1 MRKWSHVRASI
12 LIPARLALA
21 PLAAVAS
28 LAAASSLA
36 ATQEV
41 PKTPAVDPQAKEAL
55 TRMGEA
61 FKALPAFGL
70 HQEITR
76 EQVIDGDLKV
86 QKSSTADILVRR
98 PDRMKADIVGDDDKS
113 HSLFYD
119 GKTLTVFVP
128 ANNYYAQTA
137 APNTI
142 GATIDMAASTYGVDF
157 PTPDLL
163 RAASGEDFSEGLT
176 AAGYVGKSRVGD
188 DECDH
193 YAYRNAEVDYQLWI
207 ETGDKALPRK
217 FVITSKKDPAEPEY
231 TAVNTWNLSPKVDDA
246 AFVFTPPEGA
256 TKIPMGAVKPAP
268 AGKPQTTQPH
278 K

>member
-142 GATIDMAASTYGVDF
+142 GATMTWPRRPTASTF
-157 PTPDLL
+157 PRPTCCERHPVRTSP
-163 RAASGEDFSEGLT
+163 RA
-176 AAGYVGKSRVGD
+176 
-188 DECDH
+188 
-193 YAYRNAEVDYQLWI
+193 
-207 ETGDKALPRK
+207 
-217 FVITSKKDPAEPEY
+217 
-231 TAVNTWNLSPKVDDA
+231 
-246 AFVFTPPEGA
+246 
-256 TKIPMGAVKPAP
+256 
-268 AGKPQTTQPH
+268 
-278 K
+278 

>member
-12 LIPARLALA
+12 LIPARLS
-21 PLAAVAS
+21 LAAVAS
-28 LAAASSLA
+28 LTAASSLA
-36 ATQEV
+36 ATHEA

-61 FKALPAFGL
+61 LKALPAFGL

-86 QKSSTADILVRR
+86 QKSTTADILVRR
-98 PDRMKADIVGDDDKS
+98 PDRMKADVVGDDDKS
-113 HSLFYD
+113 HALFYD

-128 ANNYYAQTA
+128 AKNYYAQAA

-142 GATIDMAASTYGVDF
+142 GATIDMAESNYGIDF

-163 RAASGEDFSEGLT
+163 RAASGEGFSEGLT

-193 YAYRNAEVDYQLWI
+193 YAYRSAEVDYQLWI

-217 FVITSKKDPAEPEY
+217 FVITSKKDPAQPEY

-246 AFVFTPPEGA
+246 TFVFTPPEGA
-256 TKIPMGAVKPAP
+256 TKIPMGALKPAH
-268 AGKPQTTQPH
+268 ANKPQTTQPH